1 MPLRRTLFDATH
13 DLFRESV
20 RRFFAAELIPNIPRW
35 EANGLMDKAFWRAC
49 GEQGL
54 LCPDLPEEYGGAG
67 QDFRYNAIVLE
78 ETSFTGS
85 SSPTFGVHSDIVAH
99 YILKHAQPEAKR
111 AWLPKMA
118 SGEAVAAICMTE
130 PDGGSDLQRIRTT
143 AKREGDSY
151 VINGSKTFITNGV
164 VADIAMVAARTG
176 DAAGSKA
183 LSLFLVDTQTLGYS
197 VGRKLDKVGQQSSD
211 VAEIFFHDVRIPAS
225 NLVGAE
231 NQGFVYMM
239 QELPQERLSI
249 AVTAQA
255 AAQHAFDIT
264 TDYVKQRKAF
274 GKTLLEHQNTRFVL
288 ADLKAKIQV
297 GWAHLDQ
304 CIMALVN
311 KELTTAE
318 AAAAKL
324 WHTELRCEVAD
335 SCVQLFGGY
344 GYMNEYEISRLWKDA
359 RVQRIYGG
367 TSEIMKELIGRSL

>member
-1 MPLRRTLFDATH
+1 MIERTLYDDTH
-13 DLFRESV
+13 GLFRDAV

-35 EANGLMDKAFWRAC
+35 EEARQMDKSFWRQC

-54 LCPDLPEEYGGAG
+54 LCPDIPEVYGGGG
-67 QDFRYNAIVLE
+67 QDFRFNAIVLE

-99 YILKHAQPEAKR
+99 YVLKYATPALREH
-111 AWLPKMA
+111 WLPRMA
-118 SGEAVAAICMTE
+118 SGEAIAAICMSE

-143 AKREGDSY
+143 ATREGEHY
-151 VINGSKTFITNGV
+151 RLNGAKTFITNGV
-164 VADIAMVAARTG
+164 VADIAIVAAKTG
-176 DAAGSKA
+176 GAAGAKSI
-183 LSLFLVDTQTLGYS
+183 SLFLVETDRPGYT

-211 VAEIFFHDVRIPAS
+211 VAEIFLQDVMVPA
-225 NLVGAE
+225 NQLLGAE

-264 TDYVKQRKAF
+264 LDYVKQRSAF
-274 GKTLLEHQNTRFVL
+274 GKTLLEFQNTRFVM
-288 ADLKAKIQV
+288 ADLKAKLQV
-297 GWAHLDQ
+297 GWAHLDA
-304 CIMALVN
+304 CIMALVR
-311 KELTTAE
+311 KQLTTAE

-335 SCVQLFGGY
+335 ACVQLFGGY

-367 TSEIMKELIGRSL
+367 TSEIMKELISRGL